1 MRNRRKL
8 RRYIITY
15 DIVMTVLALISI
27 GLVIFDLV
35 GLISIGRRP
44 FRVIDQ
50 SITLIFAIDYA
61 IRFSLAPRKRI
72 FVKTHVLDLLA
83 IIPYNEVFTFLRFS
97 RVGRFARLAKLS
109 RLIGL
114 NSKLK
119 HISNRINRRNG
130 FYFLL
135 SVNSIIILISS
146 AVIARVE
153 HHNFIDSIWWSVAT
167 VTTVGYGDIVPRTL
181 VGKAVAVVVIFF
193 WISTIGLLKNYHK
206 NIFFR
211 SGSKTE
217 RKLAEIEKE
226 LAEQRA
232 ILEEIRSTVQLINS
246 KMDETDD

>member
-114 NSKLK
+114 SSKLK

-130 FYFLL
+130 PIAKTIDGQVEQIDI
-135 SVNSIIILISS
+135 SHVGTKTSS
-146 AVIARVE
+146 ARINAHFVSSDGQTYDIHLINGDKRIANYMR
-153 HHNFIDSIWWSVAT
+153 HHKSESYT
-167 VTTVGYGDIVPRTL
+167 
-181 VGKAVAVVVIFF
+181 
-193 WISTIGLLKNYHK
+193 
-206 NIFFR
+206 
-211 SGSKTE
+211 
-217 RKLAEIEKE
+217 
-226 LAEQRA
+226 A
-232 ILEEIRSTVQLINS
+232 ILSFDKHGKPVYIS
-246 KMDETDD
+246 KFWE

>member
-50 SITLIFAIDYA
+50 SITLIFAI
-61 IRFSLAPRKRI
+61 RFSLAPRKRI

-114 NSKLK
+114 SSKLK

-153 HHNFIDSIWWSVAT
+153 HHNFIDAIWWSVAT

-181 VGKAVAVVVIFF
+181 VGKAVAVVLMFSGIA
-193 WISTIGLLKNYHK
+193 TLGLLTSSLN
-206 NIFFR
+206 NIFVR
-211 SGSKTE
+211 SGRQTE

-226 LAEQRA
+226 LAEQRV

>member
-114 NSKLK
+114 SSKLK

-135 SVNSIIILISS
+135 SVNSIIILI
-146 AVIARVE
+146 
-153 HHNFIDSIWWSVAT
+153 
-167 VTTVGYGDIVPRTL
+167 
-181 VGKAVAVVVIFF
+181 IF
-193 WISTIGLLKNYHK
+193 
-206 NIFFR
+206 
-211 SGSKTE
+211 
-217 RKLAEIEKE
+217 
-226 LAEQRA
+226 
-232 ILEEIRSTVQLINS
+232 
-246 KMDETDD
+246 

>member
-61 IRFSLAPRKRI
+61 ISFSLAPRKRI

-114 NSKLK
+114 SSKLK

-135 SVNSIIILISS
+135 SVSIIILISS

-153 HHNFIDSIWWSVAT
+153 HHNFIDAIWWSVAT

-181 VGKAVAVVVIFF
+181 VGKAVAVILMFSG
-193 WISTIGLLKNYHK
+193 IATLGLLTSSLN
-206 NIFFR
+206 NIFVR
-211 SGSKTE
+211 SGRQTE

-226 LAEQRA
+226 LAEQRV